1 MRFPSR
7 SLAVV
12 ALAVAALAGGCGSSA
27 PPPLPPGPA
36 PPQKAALHWVE
47 RYPETGPALVF
58 SARSFEITKT
68 GWRAEIGLEND
79 TRTTW
84 RIAETPA
91 TAFGVMLFTTGE
103 LDEVEQRSRDDELPG
118 LRPARSFDPPL
129 PERLTPGATW
139 LGTMSAPGPLAAGL
153 HVRLVFGRLVAV
165 GTPPEGTPTEF
176 SWITDNSYVL
186 RPTGL

>member
-1 MRFPSR
+1 MGFPSR

-12 ALAVAALAGGCGSSA
+12 ALVVATLAAGCGSSE

-36 PPQKAALHWVE
+36 PPQTVALDWVE
-47 RYPETGPALVF
+47 RFPPTGPALVF
-58 SARSFEITKT
+58 SARRFEVTSS
-68 GWRAEIGLEND
+68 GWRAEIGLENE

-84 RIAETPA
+84 RIAESPA
-91 TAFGVMLFTTGE
+91 TAFGVMLFTTDE

-118 LRPARSFDPPL
+118 LRPARTFDPPL
-129 PERLTPGATW
+129 PARLAPGASW

-176 SWITDNSYVL
+176 SWITDNSYAL
-186 RPTGL
+186 RTTGL